1 MTLPAF
7 ILGVALSTL
16 IGAAFHFWR
25 GGGLGRLL
33 LYLVL
38 GWVGFWIGHGT
49 AVYFHFSL
57 GWVGPLN
64 MLAAPFGS
72 ILLIGV
78 GFWLSLVEV
87 ERR

>member
-25 GGGLGRLL
+25 GGSLGRLL

-49 AVYFHFSL
+49 IPQTKSQRSTHYL
-57 GWVGPLN
+57 
-64 MLAAPFGS
+64 
-72 ILLIGV
+72 
-78 GFWLSLVEV
+78 
-87 ERR
+87 